1 MKKLFLFSVAALV
14 FCACSNDTVV
24 SDSNSVIEP
33 KEMSFAPLTKPN
45 TRSAIDGAAFPTE
58 LDMMVTAYQVEA
70 TGGSAGLYFDATPFK
85 YQYAAGATNS
95 TANPSNWG
103 GTPARYWPL
112 TPAYINFL
120 AIANA
125 NANNTTGV
133 TWGTNKADQVTIV
146 MSDNSTE
153 QRDLMYAIG
162 NGEVTQTGNTLSFPN
177 QVNMEFKHA
186 QAWIDF
192 KVKANGTPETGITVN
207 SITLTGAKYNG
218 TYTVT
223 HTAYN
228 AKTGQSV
235 AGAWS
240 ALGDAQNVAVPGW
253 TAAALTTSLVTVGN
267 GLMIVPDDA
276 GTGDFTSFTIAYTY
290 DGKNYSYTYT
300 PASTNVDQAKH
311 YIYEITFKL
320 HEIFIN
326 PSVEDWADQT
336 ATAVTIQD

>member
-1 MKKLFLFSVAALV
+1 MKKLFLFSVAALA
-14 FCACSNDTVV
+14 FCACSNDETVSENNV
-24 SDSNSVIEP
+24 ANQQP
-33 KEMSFAPLTKPN
+33 KEISFSPLAKPN
-45 TRSAIDGAAFPTE
+45 TRAAVDGTAFPTT
-58 LDMMVTAYQVEA
+58 LNMMVTAYQVEA
-70 TGGSAGLYFDATPFK
+70 TGGSAGAYFDATPFK

-125 NANNTTGV
+125 NADNATDV

-146 MSDNSTE
+146 MSDNSSD
-153 QRDLMYAIG
+153 QRDLMYARG
-162 NGEVTQTGNTLSFPN
+162 DGEVTQNTNALTFPTKVDM
-177 QVNMEFKHA
+177 QFKHA

-192 KVKANGTPETGITVN
+192 KVKANSDTENAITVK

-223 HTAYN
+223 HTGYN

-235 AGAWS
+235 AGAWTN
-240 ALGDAQNVAVPGW
+240 LGDAKDVAVPGW
-253 TAAALTTSLVTVGN
+253 NAAALNTSLVTVGN

-276 GTGDFTSFTIAYTY
+276 AAGDFTSFTIAYTY
-290 DGKNYSYTYT
+290 DGKDYSYTYT
-300 PASTNVDQAKH
+300 PASTNVEQAKH
-311 YIYEITFKL
+311 YIYEITFQL
-320 HEIFIN
+320 HEIYIN
-326 PSVEDWADQT
+326 PSVEDWKDQT
-336 ATAVTIQD
+336 ATAFTI